1 MSSPTKKMFQYSN
14 SASHTAHMQ
23 GPSSNITPV
32 SRGLF
37 LTLKKRNETL
47 QKNQLKQ
54 TFSLTPFQI

>member
-1 MSSPTKKMFQYSN
+1 MFQYSN